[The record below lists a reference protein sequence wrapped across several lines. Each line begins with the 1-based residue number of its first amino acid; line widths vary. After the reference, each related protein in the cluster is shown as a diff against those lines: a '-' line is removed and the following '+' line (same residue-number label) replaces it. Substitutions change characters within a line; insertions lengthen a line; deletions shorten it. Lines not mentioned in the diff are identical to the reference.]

1 MFEKSLYDLIRG
13 LRNYRGNEKEYI
25 QNSLKECRAE
35 IRGQDMDLKATALL
49 KLIYLE
55 MFGYDMSW
63 AAFHVLE
70 VMSSAKYLQKR
81 AGYLGAVQTFRPD
94 TEVLMLAT
102 NLLKKDLT
110 STSTLTMS
118 LPIATLPHVITPS
131 LALSTLGDLLPRM
144 NHSNPTVRKKTI
156 ITLYRLALVHPET
169 LRPAWPKI
177 KDRLAD
183 ESEDPSVVAAIVNV
197 VCELGWRR
205 PQDFLSLAPRLF
217 GLLVD
222 GRNNWMAIKL
232 IKLFAILT
240 PLEPRLVKKLLPPL
254 ASIIRTT
261 PAMSLLYECINGIIQ
276 GGILSTTDESAG
288 GEEIATLCVS
298 KLRGMIMVEGDANLK
313 YVALIAFNKIVVT
326 HPHLVAQQQ
335 DVIMECIDSPDI
347 SIRMRALDLVVEM
360 VNSEN
365 LTSIVCRLMRQLKH
379 SRSPIIQE
387 TIVQH
392 VPVQIL
398 ASTEDEPEGAIR
410 YDPHTDEA
418 PIISDEYKIDV
429 MNRIINMCSSR
440 NYGNLLDFEWYLDIL
455 IQIFRT
461 APDSTCSSTNND
473 DMSWENNSTNIPR
486 RIANELRNI
495 AVKVEAVRDQ
505 ATRASE
511 LILLSI
517 SNNLS
522 LPLCAGNGALD
533 PASWVV
539 GEFAS
544 SLSNPES
551 TMTSLLQIIKSTERQ
566 VPPIT
571 SLQAVPK
578 IFYLISGD
586 DKIPWTAERKTM
598 VSLIIARIIFTYEP
612 LALHP
617 SLEVQERAVEFL
629 EFLKL
634 LVEALSNQETYTDDA
649 QHPPL
654 LLTEALPSLFS
665 GFQLNSVAPS
675 AIKNVPL
682 PDGLD
687 LDQIIN
693 PNLVNLLNTAELET
707 SEEPTQ
713 KNFDNFYHHPEI
725 PFLSNSGVITSRIAT
740 DEIESHTY
748 QHQNEESY
756 FDSDILSRRRIERM
770 EKNKDDPFYI
780 TPYDEKSGISTH
792 LQNILQQNK
801 DTDLDLDKIPIIN
814 LDLGRPTSSSR
825 ETLSKKIS
833 VSKIRSQIAVA
844 PDETLVTNGTTK
856 LQLDSHE
863 PTAGAHQL
871 MTSKSK
877 LPLLQVDSSHIS
889 SISLEDDIID
899 VPTEICQQQKEQADI
914 EKAMKEIERL
924 RLQMQRSNERIE
936 AAQGIGG
943 TVIVKKKKK
952 AKLAEVEDVAP
963 TLMTKKKKTHFNPA
977 KEKHI
982 DQNPTAEGLKKK
994 SKKKLR
1000 VKKDENAAKN
1010 A

>member
-1 MFEKSLYDLIRG
+1 
-13 LRNYRGNEKEYI
+13 
-25 QNSLKECRAE
+25 
-35 IRGQDMDLKATALL
+35 
-49 KLIYLE
+49 

-110 STSTLTMS
+110 STSILTMS

-177 KDRLAD
+177 KERLAD

-276 GGILSTTDESAG
+276 GGILSSTDESAG

-298 KLRGMIMVEGDANLK
+298 KLRGMVMVEGDANLK
-313 YVALIAFNKIVVT
+313 YVALIAFNKIVTT

-398 ASTEDEPEGAIR
+398 ASTEDEPPEGAAH
-410 YDPHTDEA
+410 YNPHTDEA
-418 PIISDEYKIDV
+418 PTISDEYKIDV
-429 MNRIINMCSSR
+429 MNKIINMCSSR

-455 IQIFRT
+455 IQLFRT
-461 APDSTCSSTNND
+461 APDSMGLSTNND
-473 DMSWENNSTNIPR
+473 DMSWENNSTNISW

-571 SLQAVPK
+571 SLQAIPK

-586 DKIPWTAERKTM
+586 DKMPWTAERKTM

-634 LVEALSNQETYTDDA
+634 LVEALATQETYTDDA

-693 PNLVNLLNTAELET
+693 PNLVNLLNAVELET
-707 SEEPTQ
+707 FEEPNYN
-713 KNFDNFYHHPEI
+713 NFGNFYHHPEI
-725 PFLSNSGVITSRIAT
+725 PFLSNSEVITSRIAT

-756 FDSDILSRRRIERM
+756 FDSDILTRRRIERM

-780 TPYDEKSGISTH
+780 TPYDEKSVISTQ
-792 LQNILQQNK
+792 LQNILQQDN
-801 DTDLDLDKIPIIN
+801 DTDLDLDKIPIIK
-814 LDLGRPTSSSR
+814 LDLGRPISGSR
-825 ETLSKKIS
+825 ETLSKKRS

-844 PDETLVTNGTTK
+844 ADETLITNGKTK

-863 PTAGAHQL
+863 VTTGAHQL
-871 MTSKSK
+871 IRSKSK

-889 SISLEDDIID
+889 SISLEGDIID
-899 VPTEICQQQKEQADI
+899 VPTDICQQQKEQADI
-914 EKAMKEIERL
+914 EKAMKDIERL

-936 AAQGIGG
+936 AAQGIGE

-963 TLMTKKKKTHFNPA
+963 TLTTKKKKTHLNSA

-982 DQNPTAEGLKKK
+982 DKNPIAEGIKKK

-1000 VKKDENAAKN
+1000 VKKDEDAAKN